1 MTVTPFESSL
11 KILSD
16 ELQTKASSCTE
27 LKNGLLRDIKNKS
40 EELRKETVRSE
51 DLTLMIQNLVKL
63 DRGDLPSTDPNFAK
77 TTEKAKQH
85 GAKAIT
91 EVTEENEAAQKK
103 IESARA
109 AVIKMR
115 SQLQAISN
123 TSKSSLSTGNDIF
136 MKNNR

>member
-1 MTVTPFESSL
+1 M
-11 KILSD
+11 
-16 ELQTKASSCTE
+16 
-27 LKNGLLRDIKNKS
+27 RDIKNKS

-51 DLTLMIQNLVKL
+51 ELTLMIQNLVKL
-63 DRGDLPSTDPNFAK
+63 DRGDLPATDPNFTA
-77 TTEKAKQH
+77 TTEKAKLH

-91 EVTEENEAAQKK
+91 EVTEENETAQKK
-103 IESARA
+103 IENARA

-123 TSKSSLSTGNDIF
+123 TSKSSLTTGNDIF

>member
-1 MTVTPFESSL
+1 M
-11 KILSD
+11 
-16 ELQTKASSCTE
+16 
-27 LKNGLLRDIKNKS
+27 
-40 EELRKETVRSE
+40 
-51 DLTLMIQNLVKL
+51 
-63 DRGDLPSTDPNFAK
+63 AK
-77 TTEKAKQH
+77 KF

-91 EVTEENEAAQKK
+91 NATEDRDEAQKRVD
-103 IESARA
+103 SSRA

>member
-1 MTVTPFESSL
+1 MTVTPFDSKFNS
-11 KILSD
+11 LSD

-51 DLTLMIQNLVKL
+51 GLTLMIQNLVKL
-63 DRGDLPSTDPNFAK
+63 DRGDLPSTDPNFAA
-77 TTEKAKQH
+77 TTAKAKQH

-91 EVTEENEAAQKK
+91 EVTEENETALKK
-103 IESARA
+103 IDAARA

-123 TSKSSLSTGNDIF
+123 TSKSSLTTGNDIF